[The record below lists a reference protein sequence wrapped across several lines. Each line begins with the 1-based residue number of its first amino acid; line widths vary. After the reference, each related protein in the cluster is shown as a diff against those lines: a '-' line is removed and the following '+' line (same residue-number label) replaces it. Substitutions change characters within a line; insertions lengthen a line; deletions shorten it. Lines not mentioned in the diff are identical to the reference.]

1 MVRVSGLLLLG
12 RQYLGATVGMFLAC
26 SVADDF
32 MSSLL
37 RKKLVVCLLLWQ
49 LGFLFAKVI
58 MVGDFYN

>member
-12 RQYLGATVGMFLAC
+12 RQYLGATVGMSLAF

-32 MSSLL
+32 VSSLL
-37 RKKLVVCLLLWQ
+37 RKELVMCLLSWQ

-58 MVGDFYN
+58 MVGDFLY